1 MSNHDEKITK
11 AAEVIAL
18 LPGLRETAVKMTK
31 DSEDGDALVA
41 TTLRTA
47 ISKADSHEP
56 EQPIEDWLIEL
67 MSRVYNAHDTL
78 AKNYDLTNTRSKA
91 AYAKPSTTRLPAL
104 GHSPRLVASASYLPP
119 SE

>member
-1 MSNHDEKITK
+1 MSNHDEKSTK

-18 LPGLRETAVKMTK
+18 LPGLRESAVKMTK

-47 ISKADSHEP
+47 ISKADSYEP
-56 EQPIEDWLIEL
+56 EQPIDDWLLDL
-67 MSRVYNAHDTL
+67 MRRVHDAHETL
-78 AKNYDLTNTRSKA
+78 AKNYDLTQSRSKA
-91 AYAKPSTTRLPAL
+91 AYAKPSTARSPAL